1 MKKSKD
7 ERGAI
12 SVIVLVTIL
21 FFIAILTGTYLINA
35 TVRKSQIKSQM
46 ILQDEY
52 SELLNEEKQ
61 NEVVLNYGNKINAE

>member
-21 FFIAILTGTYLINA
+21 FFIAILSGTYLINA
-35 TVRKSQIKSQM
+35 TIRKSQIKSQM

-52 SELLNEEKQ
+52 SDSINEQMQQ
-61 NEVVLNYGNKINAE
+61 NIVQYYRSQSQ

>member
-21 FFIAILTGTYLINA
+21 FFIAILSGTYLINA

-52 SELLNEEKQ
+52 SDSINEQMQQ
-61 NEVVLNYGNKINAE
+61 NIVQYYRSQSQ